1 MSVIYPGRNVVL
13 IGMMGAGK
21 SVVAEELAG
30 RLGRELLDT
39 DAMVEDELGKPIPE
53 IFAEDGGERR
63 FREAEAMMCR
73 HVGTLRGR
81 VVAVGG
87 GAVTNPENVT
97 ALRATGDLVWLDA
110 DPEVISER
118 VGDGTDRPLLADAE
132 DVSARVRELHR
143 RRWETYRRAS
153 ALKVDTTDR
162 TVADLAGEILAWAQR
177 QPGLL
182 AREETERIA

>member
-1 MSVIYPGRNVVL
+1 MSVIYPGRNIVL
-13 IGMMGAGK
+13 IGMMGTGK
-21 SVVAEELAG
+21 SAVGRELAG

-39 DAMVEDELGKPIPE
+39 DAMVADELGASIPD

-63 FREAEAMMCR
+63 FRDAEAMLCR

-110 DPEVISER
+110 DPEVIAAR
-118 VGDGTDRPLLADAE
+118 VGDGVERPLLADAE
-132 DVSARVRELHR
+132 DVPARVRELHK

-153 ALKVDTTDR
+153 ALQVDTTDR
-162 TVADLAGEILAWAQR
+162 AVADIADEILAWAGR
-177 QPGLL
+177 QSGLL
-182 AREETERIA
+182 AREEKERTA